1 MYSENKLFSRYMETA
16 DTHENSEVKSEI
28 VGVSYQD
35 LADAKPTAID
45 AAATIRA
52 ELIKASAS
60 GFSGTFRAFVRI
72 NSGGVM
78 ETIVTVA
85 KRM

>member
-1 MYSENKLFSRYMETA
+1 META
-16 DTHENSEVKSEI
+16 DTQENGEIRNEI
-28 VGVSYQD
+28 VGVSYQE

-45 AAATIRA
+45 AAAKIRA

>member
-1 MYSENKLFSRYMETA
+1 MET
-16 DTHENSEVKSEI
+16 TETQEGNYVNSEI

-45 AAATIRA
+45 AAAKIRA